1 MTELGGSPPVAG
13 AGPATPLSFVV
24 RGPIARDD
32 LPGLSARVCAL
43 FGSLGED
50 APLVVHCEASSVA
63 PDAVTIEAL
72 ARLKL
77 VAQRAGC
84 TVRLCNA
91 SDELMA
97 LVAFL
102 GLSDVLTAQPH

>member
-1 MTELGGSPPVAG
+1 MTELGNVPPVEG
-13 AGPATPLSFVV
+13 AGSTPQVAFVV
-24 RGPIARDD
+24 RGPISRDD
-32 LPGLSARVCAL
+32 LPGLSDRVCAL

-50 APLVVHCEASSVA
+50 AGLVVHCEVSSVA

-84 TVRLCNA
+84 TVRLRHA
-91 SDELMA
+91 SEELIS

-102 GLSDVLTAQPH
+102 GLGDVLVAEPC